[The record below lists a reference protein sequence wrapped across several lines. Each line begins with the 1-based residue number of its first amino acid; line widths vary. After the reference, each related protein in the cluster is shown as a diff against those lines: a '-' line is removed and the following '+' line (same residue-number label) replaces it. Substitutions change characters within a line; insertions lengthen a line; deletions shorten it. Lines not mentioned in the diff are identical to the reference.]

1 MMRIEK
7 RTGRGCNS
15 LRLHQKE
22 INVEKELE
30 GQDNEEPPSPRGK

>member
-1 MMRIEK
+1 MRIER

-22 INVEKELE
+22 INVGKELQ
-30 GQDNEEPPSPRGK
+30 GHDDEEPPSPRGK

>member
-1 MMRIEK
+1 MMRIER

-22 INVEKELE
+22 IIVEKELQ
-30 GQDNEEPPSPRGK
+30 GYDNEEPPSPRGK